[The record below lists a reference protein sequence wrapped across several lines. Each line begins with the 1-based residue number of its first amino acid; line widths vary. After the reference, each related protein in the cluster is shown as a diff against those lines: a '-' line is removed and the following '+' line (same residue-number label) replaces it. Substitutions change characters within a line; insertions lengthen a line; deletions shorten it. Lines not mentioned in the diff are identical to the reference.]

1 MEDNLNSFRPKYC
14 SSQRR
19 ELIFCMQ
26 PYLNPTKWNME
37 EILKN
42 LTMKDNLNFL
52 VLRAAFPE
60 PFFVYLLEGT
70 GMSKWCSL
78 LIKNNVTN
86 QALIYIF
93 SPLVKTEAEKGHPD
107 AGSCFLVSW
116 SCLVPLLS
124 RCQTSGCTSI
134 VAEEHMV
141 TQRQGKY
148 LSICYSGLFVFWSG
162 QMYCY
167 SDVLDGLARNHTC
180 HY

>member
-42 LTMKDNLNFL
+42 LTMKDDLNFL

-93 SPLVKTEAEKGHPD
+93 FHLVKTEAEKGHPD

-116 SCLVPLLS
+116 SCLVP
-124 RCQTSGCTSI
+124 GCYINSPFFPKKLTFNFEYFSI
-134 VAEEHMV
+134 L
-141 TQRQGKY
+141 KKSP
-148 LSICYSGLFVFWSG
+148 LIFWHFQNLKNSP
-162 QMYCY
+162 
-167 SDVLDGLARNHTC
+167 LI
-180 HY
+180 